1 MREEATNWLAESD
14 ATMTAAG
21 HMMAAKQFNFAVW
34 VARQSVEK
42 ALKAAHLGV
51 RGETPPRTHGLRR
64 LAERVF
70 GQVPEDVW
78 RALRDLDPHYTATQ
92 YPTAMIERPSEY
104 YLAEDASEAIE
115 AANGVLAWL
124 KERMRE
130 KR

>member
-1 MREEATNWLAESD
+1 MK
-14 ATMTAAG
+14 AAG

-34 VARQSVEK
+34 MARQSVEK
-42 ALKAAHLGV
+42 ALKAAHVAV
-51 RGETPPRTHGLRR
+51 RGESPPRTHGLRR
-64 LAERVF
+64 LAEHVF
-70 GQVPEDVW
+70 GQLPEDVR

-124 KERMRE
+124 KERIRE